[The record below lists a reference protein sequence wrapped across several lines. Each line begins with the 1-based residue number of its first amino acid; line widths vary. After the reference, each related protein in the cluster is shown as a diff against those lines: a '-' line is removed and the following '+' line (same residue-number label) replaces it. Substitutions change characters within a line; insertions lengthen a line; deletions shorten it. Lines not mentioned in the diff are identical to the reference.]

1 METRK
6 RGILQMISTPSDVI
20 LSKIIDLE
28 SRSVQTQRE
37 WERTKIELQ
46 IAILK
51 EVYFEMGDLRNP

>member
-20 LSKIIDLE
+20 LSKIMDLE

-37 WERTKIELQ
+37 WERTKIEFQ